1 MTDTG
6 NPCAVFLSRVM
17 RCEECEYPC
26 QAKENSSY
34 ANCETHMKKLLEEG
48 KVGIK
53 IVWRKGI
60 KLVRR
65 DSVGEK
71 HDA

>member
-1 MTDTG
+1 MYHSPATY
-6 NPCAVFLSRVM
+6 FLSHVM

-26 QAKENSSY
+26 QAKEQSSY
-34 ANCETHMKKLLEEG
+34 ANCESHMKKLLEEG

-53 IVWRKGI
+53 IVWRKEI
-60 KLVRR
+60 KLERR

-71 HDA
+71 PDA